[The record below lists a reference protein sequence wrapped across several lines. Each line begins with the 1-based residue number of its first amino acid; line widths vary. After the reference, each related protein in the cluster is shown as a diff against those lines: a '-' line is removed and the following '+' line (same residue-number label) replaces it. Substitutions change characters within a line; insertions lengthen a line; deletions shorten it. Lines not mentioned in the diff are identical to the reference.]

1 MTDSYSNRFDKNKCK
16 NILALI
22 DSKKFNCKHKIGELK
37 YIDINDLVNNVNKT
51 IRDIFAKKGLNI
63 LNELKIAGIIK
74 DKKRT
79 PGQKELLNFFDDL
92 LDAILID
99 KTLKS
104 ENQKDDEN
112 ENKNENE
119 ETPMSPYV
127 DDKLFKEYS
136 KVKDLNS
143 YINEFD
149 RATNQED
156 KEKEIKELK
165 DMGSLVNHKIF
176 ILNGNSEYK
185 SKLIALVNA
194 IDYFLLQYS
203 KI

>member
-22 DSKKFNCKHKIGELK
+22 DSKKFNYKHKIGELK

-74 DKKRT
+74 DKNRT

-92 LDAILID
+92 LDAILTD

>member
-1 MTDSYSNRFDKNKCK
+1 M
-16 NILALI
+16 
-22 DSKKFNCKHKIGELK
+22 FN
-37 YIDINDLVNNVNKT
+37 Y
-51 IRDIFAKKGLNI
+51 
-63 LNELKIAGIIK
+63 
-74 DKKRT
+74 
-79 PGQKELLNFFDDL
+79 L
-92 LDAILID
+92 LDTILID